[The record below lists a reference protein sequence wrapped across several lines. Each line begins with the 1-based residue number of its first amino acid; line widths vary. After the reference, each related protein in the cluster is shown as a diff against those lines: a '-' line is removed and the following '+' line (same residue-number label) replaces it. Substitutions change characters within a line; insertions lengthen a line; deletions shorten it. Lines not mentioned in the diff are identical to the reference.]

1 MSEKAKKTL
10 VIGLGGTGCAVVS
23 AVKRMVNEMQL
34 HPDPDIQFVGFDT
47 DKNQED
53 APDLDIVLTSTKAKV
68 GEMLRNKHHQNW
80 QEWFP
85 DNDSMMDED
94 MLDGAG
100 QKRVLSRL
108 AFSDVIRRKTPL
120 KVLDDAIKKL
130 TLENGNPQDVALKV
144 MVVSS
149 FAGGTGAGM
158 FMQLPLYLRQ
168 KYGEQDMSF
177 SKITIRGL
185 FALPDVFLSSAR
197 YDEVQQESMYANAY
211 ASLKELAAINMI
223 CLSKNP
229 AMRKYTMQ
237 IDSLFDSRRMFKR
250 LDERGED
257 RTVTAVGKKPYDF
270 IFFVDNQNRNQRVL
284 GDKKD
289 YLDLMTRLTYMQVYS
304 PLENRLDS
312 REDNL
317 IETRMESDGE
327 AMYGSAGAAR
337 LVYPYEDIAQYCAL
351 RATQDVLNG
360 KWTKFDR
367 DYDRQLAVAKENRK
381 KDTTM
386 KLPLRSASYITGVEN
401 ELKERSAAFAF
412 LRSAVYDLVTPADGG
427 NSIDGQPEYLV
438 EQERVPEYVGK
449 VILHINEL
457 IQKDPQLVKELKK
470 CGDYKKILQKTK
482 WSKDNAKTNVT
493 VAEMCLEKLLEK
505 IEERTNAMLLY
516 AVDSII
522 PDDLSLLDRSAM
534 KGHQIFSILEK
545 KNENGEASAVHPLA
559 VRYLLYRIRDMI
571 SDQLN
576 GGKDNGAV
584 GSRKTMERCIAD
596 THTYQNK
603 DYKPSTPEKE
613 KAADVIGERG
623 FAYLDVQNKFY
634 RAYRNQLSNLEKYML
649 SRFQTMVYTELL
661 EKLNAMILYF
671 ERVFD
676 AIVGVEKDIQND
688 IENLK
693 NKYRYDAPDAV
704 YVCASEEHMEKIYQS
719 TTDDTEDEESSSIYD
734 ELLTSVYEGA
744 MDILEYEE
752 TKRREGW
759 DKKKIKEYDAINGGK
774 NAYMVSNIFTTQII
788 PYYKETLCSKYAD
801 LLDMN
806 ICRAL
811 RQHIEGQL
819 KREREMA
826 GNFKP
831 ILQSDIDKRRSE
843 ILTAVETKAA
853 PYLMSVD
860 YHTPNA
866 KLGADTGAAST
877 LDSVYWGLHVDV
889 AKDVCNE
896 IGKKNVDSY
905 FGTTASFS
913 SDVRAHQAYSR
924 YAYDCYRGL
933 YSVRLTEIPKFR
945 EDADNMGVFYANYQ
959 ARIDKMNAGRYDE
972 PDLACTPHL
981 DIRWHSRQYLPMIG
995 HDKDVFDDQ
1004 NAARAM
1010 WLSFLYGTLFI
1021 KADPKS
1027 GAKNVWIRYW
1037 RMRPG
1042 KPVEKYF
1049 REQKELLCN
1058 GKNVGMNQ
1066 VFEVF
1071 KAFQQDAR
1079 SAKMMLETLETL
1091 LSDDCTATDYNTDF
1105 TGKNANPLAQALIC
1119 MKDAAAE
1126 EVSAEEMAEY
1136 VDFGNSVKKENVL
1149 DLLNAV
1155 IKNKQAD
1162 ESEKQMIADEL
1173 WKILEQYSEAMSEA
1187 RFQELLV
1194 HILSNSGYASAR
1206 NRSLTARNLML
1217 DEHFGMAMAAYDAKN
1232 KKKAAKAK

>member
-1 MSEKAKKTL
+1 MSENKKAKKTL

-23 AVKRMVNEMQL
+23 GVKRMVREMQAY
-34 HPDPDIQFVGFDT
+34 PDPDIQFIGFDT

-68 GEMLRNKHHQNW
+68 GEILQNKYHQNW

-85 DNDSMMDED
+85 DNDSLMDED

-158 FMQLPLYLRQ
+158 FMQLPLYLRK

-197 YDEVQQESMYANAY
+197 YDEVQRESMYANAY

-223 CLSKNP
+223 CLSQNP
-229 AMRKYTMQ
+229 DIRKYTMQ
-237 IDSLFDSRRMFKR
+237 IDSLFDSRKMFKR
-250 LDERGED
+250 LDERGDD

-270 IFFVDNQNRNQRVL
+270 IFFVDNQNRNQRIL
-284 GDKKD
+284 GQKED

-367 DYDRQLAVAKENRK
+367 DYERQLAVAKENRK

-386 KLPLRSASYITGVEN
+386 KLPLRSAAYITSVKN
-401 ELKERSAAFAF
+401 ELKDRSASFAF
-412 LRSAVYDLVTPADGG
+412 MRSAVYDLVAPADN
-427 NSIDGQPEYLV
+427 NSIDGQPSYLI
-438 EQERVPEYVGK
+438 EQERVPQYVGK
-449 VILHINEL
+449 VINYISSL
-457 IQKDPQLVKELKK
+457 IQDDPQLKKELKK
-470 CGDYKKILQKTK
+470 CGDFKKILQKTK
-482 WSKDNAKTNVT
+482 WSKDDAKANVT

-522 PDDLSLLDRSAM
+522 PDDLSLVDRSALNDY
-534 KGHQIFSILEK
+534 QIFSILEK
-545 KNENGEASAVHPLA
+545 KNENGETSAVHPLA
-559 VRYLLYRIRDMI
+559 ARYLLYCIRDMVAE
-571 SDQLN
+571 QLN
-576 GGKDNGAV
+576 GGKDGAI
-584 GSRKTMERCIAD
+584 GARKMMERCIAD
-596 THTYQNK
+596 TNTYNNK
-603 DYKPSTPEKE
+603 DYKPSTSDRD
-613 KAADVIGERG
+613 KAADVIGEKG
-623 FAYLDVQNKFY
+623 FGYLDVQKKFY

-649 SRFQTMVYTELL
+649 SRFQTLVYTELL

-676 AIVGVEKDIQND
+676 SIVSVEADINNE

-693 NKYRYDAPDAV
+693 NKYRNEASDAV

-719 TTDDTEDEESSSIYD
+719 TTADVEDEESSSIYD
-734 ELLTSVYEGA
+734 ELLLAVYEGA
-744 MDILEYEE
+744 MDLLEYEE

-759 DKKKIKEYDAINGGK
+759 DRKKIKEFDAISGAK
-774 NAYMVSNIFTTQII
+774 NAHMVSDIFEKKII
-788 PYYKETLCSKYAD
+788 PYYKETLCAKNAD
-801 LLDMN
+801 QLDLN
-806 ICRAL
+806 ICKAL
-811 RQHIEGQL
+811 RLHIMEQL
-819 KREREMA
+819 KREREAA
-826 GNFKP
+826 GNFNP

-843 ILTAVETKAA
+843 ILASVETKAA

-860 YHTPNA
+860 YHTPN
-866 KLGADTGAAST
+866 KNLGADTGEANT

-889 AKDVCNE
+889 EKEICNE
-896 IGKKNVDSY
+896 IGKKKVDTY

-913 SDVRAHQAYSR
+913 SDVRAHKAYSR

-945 EDADNMGVFYANYQ
+945 EEPDNMGVFFENYQ
-959 ARIDKMNAGRYDE
+959 SRLDKMNAGRYDQ

-995 HDKDVFDDQ
+995 HDKDSLDDQ
-1004 NAARAM
+1004 KAARAM
-1010 WLSFLYGTLFI
+1010 WLSFLYGTLFC
-1021 KADPKS
+1021 KVDRKT
-1027 GAKNVWIRYW
+1027 GAKNMWIRYW
-1037 RMRPG
+1037 RLRPG
-1042 KPVEKYF
+1042 KPVEKYY
-1049 REQKELLCN
+1049 REQKELFCN
-1058 GKNVGMNQ
+1058 GKNVAANQ

-1071 KAFQQDAR
+1071 RAFQQDTR
-1079 SAKMMLETLETL
+1079 STGMMLETLEAL
-1091 LSDDCTATDYNTDF
+1091 LTEDCTATDYNTDF
-1105 TGKNANPLAQALIC
+1105 TGKNANPLARALIC
-1119 MKDAAAE
+1119 VKEEATAE
-1126 EVSAEEMAEY
+1126 EADTEEMAD
-1136 VDFGNSVKKENVL
+1136 VSNAVSRGNVL

-1162 ESEKQMIADEL
+1162 ESEKQIVVDAL
-1173 WKILEQYSEAMSEA
+1173 IKILEEYAQTMSDA
-1187 RFQELLV
+1187 RYQELLM
-1194 HILSNSGYASAR
+1194 HILSNSVFANAR
-1206 NRSLTARNLML
+1206 NRSMDAKNLVL
-1217 DEHFGMAMAAYDAKN
+1217 DEHFAVAIAAHDAKS
-1232 KKKAAKAK
+1232 KKTAKAK